1 MSMTVTIMISVV
13 TALVFIKL
21 CNNPVLRWY
30 YVHHYVRNLCALYL
44 PLVAILTSLQSEIT
58 VTTSLCHSL
67 LLSFSVPL
75 LSSIIQF
82 ISFTYIPTYIW
93 TSQGILNLGGNPVG
107 IAGGT
112 SLMET
117 LNYYIC
123 DRWVMLHGCT
133 YPTDN
138 QESTSRCTILQDS
151 IVKYSIV

>member
-1 MSMTVTIMISVV
+1 MSMSVTIMISIF
-13 TALVFIKL
+13 TALVFIKHW
-21 CNNPVLRWY
+21 NNPVLRWY
-30 YVHHYVRNLCALYL
+30 HVHHYVRNLCALHL
-44 PLVAILTSLQSEIT
+44 PLVAILHSLQSVI
-58 VTTSLCHSL
+58 TTSLCHSL

-82 ISFTYIPTYIW
+82 ISFTYISTYIW

-138 QESTSRCTILQDS
+138 QESTSRCTI
-151 IVKYSIV
+151 V

>member
-1 MSMTVTIMISVV
+1 MIMSVTIMIPVV
-13 TALVFIKL
+13 TALVFIKF
-21 CNNPVLRWY
+21 CNHPVLRWY

-44 PLVAILTSLQSEIT
+44 SLVSIFMSLQSEIT

-67 LLSFSVPL
+67 LLSFSIPL

-93 TSQGILNLGGNPVG
+93 TSLGILNLGGNPVG

-138 QESTSRCTILQDS
+138 QESTSRCTIL
-151 IVKYSIV
+151 